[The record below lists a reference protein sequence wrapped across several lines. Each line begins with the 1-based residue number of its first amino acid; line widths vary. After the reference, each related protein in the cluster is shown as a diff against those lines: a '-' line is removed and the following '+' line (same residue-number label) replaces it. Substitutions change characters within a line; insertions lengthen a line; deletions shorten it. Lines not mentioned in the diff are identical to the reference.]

1 MNYNNNKDINGTEQ
15 VTKREKTHHLTG
27 PRSKSCVCHLYT
39 ITITQLAS
47 SRGLSRTRVVLQVT
61 DNQTVVLFRFKDVL
75 VHECLECQ

>member
-15 VTKREKTHHLTG
+15 VRKREKTHHLTG

-47 SRGLSRTRVVLQVT
+47 SRGLSRTRVVLRVT

-75 VHECLECQ
+75 VRECLECQ